1 MNLAT
6 LALPLAVLST
16 IAVVLVLAFVLLTRR
31 DRTGGQRTSLQDPQL
46 QSEVRALVGQGKRKD
61 AVRLIRER
69 TGAGMT
75 EARTM
80 VAGLDTESR

>member
-31 DRTGGQRTSLQDPQL
+31 DKTGGQRTPLKDPQL
-46 QSEVRALVGQGKRKD
+46 QSEVRTLLAQGKRKD

-80 VAGLDTESR
+80 VAELEAQGR